1 MKSARANIVIRVI
14 AGVLAV
20 AAVGCPAGKKEAPNA
35 DGTGKPSGPS
45 KVTLNLNWV
54 PEPEFGGFYAAKD
67 TGSFK
72 RHELDVEIRGGGA
85 GVPVV
90 QMVASGQI
98 EFGIAGADE
107 ILTARARGADVVP
120 LFATYQTSPQGIMVH
135 KSRGAK
141 NIQEVFAQ
149 GTLAMEPGVSYAA
162 FLKKKFGEPKAT
174 IVPYDG
180 GSARFLTD
188 KTMAQQCYVTA
199 EPLLAKR
206 KGADPQVLLI
216 ADEGYNP
223 YVGVLITRKKI
234 WDEKPAM
241 VRAFVAAAREGWR
254 AYLTDPKPANAI
266 MAKLNTSMDAQTFQ
280 EAADAQK
287 ALIEAEPLGKMTKE
301 RWDTLSKQL
310 TDIAVLKG
318 AAPTDFLVDL

>member
-1 MKSARANIVIRVI
+1 
-14 AGVLAV
+14 
-20 AAVGCPAGKKEAPNA
+20 
-35 DGTGKPSGPS
+35 
-45 KVTLNLNWV
+45 
-54 PEPEFGGFYAAKD
+54 
-67 TGSFK
+67 
-72 RHELDVEIRGGGA
+72 
-85 GVPVV
+85 
-90 QMVASGQI
+90 
-98 EFGIAGADE
+98 
-107 ILTARARGADVVP
+107 
-120 LFATYQTSPQGIMVH
+120 
-135 KSRGAK
+135 
-141 NIQEVFAQ
+141 
-149 GTLAMEPGVSYAA
+149 
-162 FLKKKFGEPKAT
+162 
-174 IVPYDG
+174 
-180 GSARFLTD
+180 
-188 KTMAQQCYVTA
+188 
-199 EPLLAKR
+199 
-206 KGADPQVLLI
+206 VLLI